1 MNNPSTAISA
11 ESQGSP
17 GPFYGRAVPGRGER
31 LIIGVA
37 GGTGSGKTTVARKLR
52 QSFPPNVVQLIP
64 QDSYYRDQTHI
75 PFEERLKTNY
85 DHPLAF
91 DNDLLIEH
99 LDALMQGEAV
109 EQPVYSFITHTRAQE
124 TRRLMP
130 SQILVV
136 EGILVLEDARLRERM
151 DIKIYVQTD
160 ADVRFVRRLRR
171 DLVERGRSV
180 DAVIEQYLGVV
191 RPMHMQFIEPTK
203 RYADVI
209 VPEGGDNVVAIDLL
223 CSKIHSILEHPE
235 TRQPSSMPAGTG
247 ME

>member
-1 MNNPSTAISA
+1 MVRETPLYNTAIPS
-11 ESQGSP
+11 
-17 GPFYGRAVPGRGER
+17 RAGK

-52 QSFPPNVVQLIP
+52 ESFPANVVQLIP
-64 QDSYYRDQTHI
+64 QDSYYRDQSHI
-75 PFEERLKTNY
+75 DYEERLKTNY

-91 DNDLLIEH
+91 DNDLLIDH
-99 LDALMQGEAV
+99 LDALMRNESV
-109 EQPVYSFITHTRAQE
+109 EQPVYSFITHTRASE
-124 TRRLMP
+124 TRRLLP

-136 EGILVLEDARLRERM
+136 EGILVLEDARLRDRM

-171 DLVERGRSV
+171 DLIERGRSV
-180 DAVIEQYLGVV
+180 DAVIDQYLAVV

-209 VPEGGDNVVAIDLL
+209 VPEGGSNVVAIDLL
-223 CSKIHSILEHPE
+223 CSKIHSILEHPGE
-235 TRQPSSMPAGTG
+235 RLSSPFPVVGTD

>member
-1 MNNPSTAISA
+1 MVREVPLYNTTIPN
-11 ESQGSP
+11 
-17 GPFYGRAVPGRGER
+17 RAGK

-52 QSFPPNVVQLIP
+52 ESFPPNVVQLIP
-64 QDSYYRDQTHI
+64 QDSYYRDQSHI
-75 PFEERLKTNY
+75 DFEERLKN
-85 DHPLAF
+85 
-91 DNDLLIEH
+91 NDLLIDH
-99 LDALMQGEAV
+99 LDALMRNESV
-109 EQPVYSFITHTRAQE
+109 EQPVYSFITHTRASE
-124 TRRLMP
+124 TRRLLP

-136 EGILVLEDARLRERM
+136 EGILVLEDARLRDRM

-171 DLVERGRSV
+171 DLIERGRSV
-180 DAVIEQYLGVV
+180 DAVIDQYLAVV

-209 VPEGGDNVVAIDLL
+209 VPEGGSNVVAIDLL
-223 CSKIHSILEHPE
+223 CSKIHSILEHPGE
-235 TRQPSSMPAGTG
+235 RLSSPFPVVGTD